1 MNKIT
6 IAMLSIFTIMLFV
19 SGVIAAETT
28 TAINARSASAVSIKG
43 VPAIKVSPDTSA
55 GANIKT
61 APTIVKG
68 AFAKPVTVGS
78 AAQIKIVTVTTA
90 TNEVIPIYRATSV
103 GAINRAIEAQIPGR
117 TPEEA
122 DVQNSAS
129 AVYVKTNGIT
139 KVITFGSR
147 QIKVPSFF
155 PSIKFAGAKIG
166 NAVNLQVVDV
176 EGNKVSETTIAEGVE
191 KTFSGIKVKPV
202 SITSASDIQLTV
214 SAE

>member
-6 IAMLSIFTIMLFV
+6 IAMLSIFTIMLLV

-90 TNEVIPIYRATSV
+90 TNEVIPIYRTASV
-103 GAINRAIEAQIPGR
+103 GAINRAVEAKISG
-117 TPEEA
+117 TEPEEA

-129 AVYVKTNGIT
+129 AVYIKTNGIT
-139 KVITFGSR
+139 KVITFGGR

-155 PSIKFAGAKIG
+155 PFAKK
-166 NAVNLQVVDV
+166 AVNLQVVDA